1 MTIGRPYRRSRKKKN
16 RNIAHAVEDL
26 YTVVTVYTHLT
37 DRRYVKNA
45 RKRLQEEKKMAEIWM
60 ICKPDLEY
68 RIGAYAYETD
78 MDKAYVHKL
87 ADKVAEKNKCKTIV
101 KEL

>member
-1 MTIGRPYRRSRKKKN
+1 
-16 RNIAHAVEDL
+16 
-26 YTVVTVYTHLT
+26 
-37 DRRYVKNA
+37 
-45 RKRLQEEKKMAEIWM
+45 MAEIWM

-87 ADKVAEKNKCKTIV
+87 ADKVAEKQVQNNCERTLGGKRNAKIGIDH
-101 KEL
+101 KSDDGSYNRKL

>member
-1 MTIGRPYRRSRKKKN
+1 MTIGRPYRRSRKKN
-16 RNIAHAVEDL
+16 RNTAHVVENL
-26 YTVVTVYTHLT
+26 YTAVTAYTHLT
-37 DRRYVKNA
+37 DRHCVKNVY
-45 RKRLQEEKKMAEIWM
+45 KKSQEGKKMAEIWM

>member
-1 MTIGRPYRRSRKKKN
+1 
-16 RNIAHAVEDL
+16 
-26 YTVVTVYTHLT
+26 
-37 DRRYVKNA
+37 
-45 RKRLQEEKKMAEIWM
+45 MAEIWM
-60 ICKPDLEY
+60 ICKPGLEY
-68 RIGAYAYETD
+68 CIGAYAYETD

>member
-1 MTIGRPYRRSRKKKN
+1 
-16 RNIAHAVEDL
+16 
-26 YTVVTVYTHLT
+26 
-37 DRRYVKNA
+37 
-45 RKRLQEEKKMAEIWM
+45 MAEIWM

-87 ADKVAEKNKCKTIV
+87 ADKVAEKNKCKTIESTLGG
-101 KEL
+101 KRNAEIRINCKPDDGGYHRKL

>member
-1 MTIGRPYRRSRKKKN
+1 
-16 RNIAHAVEDL
+16 
-26 YTVVTVYTHLT
+26 
-37 DRRYVKNA
+37 
-45 RKRLQEEKKMAEIWM
+45 MAEIWM

-87 ADKVAEKNKCKTIV
+87 AGKVAEKNKCKTIV

>member
-1 MTIGRPYRRSRKKKN
+1 MEDHTAGAGRRKTGILHMLWKRS
-16 RNIAHAVEDL
+16 
-26 YTVVTVYTHLT
+26 
-37 DRRYVKNA
+37 
-45 RKRLQEEKKMAEIWM
+45 QEGKKMAEIWM

-101 KEL
+101 KVL